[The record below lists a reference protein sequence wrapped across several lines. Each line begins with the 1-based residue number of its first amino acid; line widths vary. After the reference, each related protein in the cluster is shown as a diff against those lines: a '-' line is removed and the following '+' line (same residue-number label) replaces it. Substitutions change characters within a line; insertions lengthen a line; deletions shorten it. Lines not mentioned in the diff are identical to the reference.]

1 MANIVEI
8 NISDQTKP
16 LTEVGMNKI
25 LVLTK
30 SADIEYKEVND
41 TSGVT
46 ELKTTDT
53 GYKLLELILAQAKQ
67 DVAIFGAT
75 TLTDSTVKEE
85 LNKLAGKDFFF
96 IVSDLSDDAE
106 ITAIGEWATS
116 NDRIALVTPEVS
128 GTATTIKALAS
139 TINSDN
145 VGIYAHAGS
154 PKGTTT
160 VFLNAGITGLMSV
173 KPTGS
178 ATWALKSPNLI
189 PNIYFPLADE
199 NELIKANV
207 NVWADELGR
216 GLTKGGRTTSGS
228 YLDITQGKY
237 WLKNKLRAELTL
249 LLINRDKV
257 PFTNVGRTLIMEAI
271 ERVVT
276 AGDRQGII
284 IKDETTI
291 VVPKA
296 EELLTNDRANRKWTN
311 IVITSRIQGSVES
324 LEVQYV
330 LTV

>member
-1 MANIVEI
+1 MANIVDI
-8 NISDQTKP
+8 IIQDQTKP

-30 SADIEYKEVND
+30 SADIDYKEVND

-46 ELKTTDT
+46 ELQTSDT
-53 GYKLLELILAQAKQ
+53 GYKMLELVLAQAKQ
-67 DVAIFGAT
+67 DVAILGVQN
-75 TLTDSTVKEE
+75 LTGSNVKTE
-85 LNKLAGKDFFF
+85 LNKIVGNDFFF
-96 IVSDLSDDAE
+96 IVSDLTDDAG
-106 ITAIGEWATS
+106 ITAVGEWATS
-116 NDRIALVTPEVS
+116 NDRIALVTPEVT
-128 GTATTIKALAS
+128 GTTTTIKELAS

-160 VFLNAGITGLMSV
+160 VFLNAGITGLMAV

-189 PNIYFPLADE
+189 PNVYFPLADE
-199 NELIKANV
+199 NDLIKANV
-207 NVWADELGR
+207 NVWANELGR
-216 GLTKGGRTTSGS
+216 GITKGGKTTSGS

-249 LLINRDKV
+249 LLLNRDKV

-291 VVPKA
+291 EVPKPL
-296 EELLTNDRANRKWTN
+296 EILTNTRANRIWDGIK
-311 IVITSRIQGSVES
+311 ITSRIQGAVES